1 MDEKSFLEN
10 YIEPS
15 EAKLN
20 ADIVHPLPPI
30 DGLKKSGEF
39 IVQGKRDDT
48 FSTNIIHK
56 YESESTGIT
65 LIDVY
70 KCSEHTKDGQF
81 VRLVGTMRVV
91 KPGYPAMFLDAAV
104 SNISPFTQQR
114 EPITTR
120 VLIHLPQADV
130 AQREI
135 IFGKLNALA
144 EQGKVTHKE
153 VNIPHMPDFWGPIWL
168 AESKKLDLDLIKD
181 IRNCAGEAYVEVTEK
196 AEGNS
201 SIDYAPVKEHMV
213 FKTSKNEHMLFGK
226 MGLTVDIE
234 AQAAFFSVMTA
245 GVENS

>member
-1 MDEKSFLEN
+1 MDEKTFLEN
-10 YIEPS
+10 YLKPS
-15 EAKLN
+15 DDKLN
-20 ADIVHPLPPI
+20 KDIIHPLPPI

-48 FSTNIIHK
+48 FSTNIIYK
-56 YESESTGIT
+56 YESESTGIK

-91 KPGYPAMFLDAAV
+91 KPGYPALFLDAAV

-120 VLIHLPQADV
+120 VLIHLPQASAD
-130 AQREI
+130 QRAL
-135 IFGKLNALA
+135 IFGNLNKLA
-144 EQGKVTHKE
+144 EQGEVTHKE

-168 AESKKLDLDLIKD
+168 AESKKLDLDLIKE
-181 IRNCAGEAYVEVTEK
+181 IRNCVGEAYVEVAAKTEGDN
-196 AEGNS
+196 A
-201 SIDYAPVKEHMV
+201 IDYAPVKEHMV
-213 FKTSKNEHMLFGK
+213 FKTSMNEHMLFGK

-245 GVENS
+245 GVANP

>member
-1 MDEKSFLEN
+1 M
-10 YIEPS
+10 
-15 EAKLN
+15 
-20 ADIVHPLPPI
+20 HPLPPI

-56 YESESTGIT
+56 YESESTGIS

-81 VRLVGTMRVV
+81 IRLVGTMRVV
-91 KPGYPAMFLDAAV
+91 KPGYPALFLDAAV

-114 EPITTR
+114 EPVTTR
-120 VLIHLPQADV
+120 VLIHLPQAGAD
-130 AQREI
+130 QREI
-135 IFGKLNALA
+135 IFGNLNKLA
-144 EQGKVTHKE
+144 EQGDITHKE

-181 IRNCAGEAYVEVTEK
+181 IRNCAAEAYVETAAKTE
-196 AEGNS
+196 GDGS
-201 SIDYAPVKEHMV
+201 LDYAPVKEHMV
-213 FKTSKNEHMLFGK
+213 FKTSMNEHRLFGK

-245 GVENS
+245 GVSNS